1 MSNTKAPNL
10 EELAAGISVE
20 TFAGLLE
27 PLVLETLLEGFNRVY
42 AHEGTIWLADRA
54 EEFLVPVYNSGPRA
68 AQFVGTFR
76 QPLNQGVISMVF
88 ASEQPFLETNMAA
101 NARRSKL
108 LDSLLEV
115 QTAALMAAPLYLLKQ
130 CRGVISCVQ
139 LENGPKLPGFTGDDL
154 NTFVRGV
161 TLCSRLVEHQILSG
175 ALNR

>member
-1 MSNTKAPNL
+1 MSN
-10 EELAAGISVE
+10 EEFAEALTPQKFPSLLTPSVLATLVE
-20 TFAGLLE
+20 TF
-27 PLVLETLLEGFNRVY
+27 NRVC
-42 AHEGTIWLADRA
+42 AHEGTIWLADGA

-68 AQFVGTFR
+68 AEFVGTFR

-88 ASEQPFLETNMAA
+88 ASEQPFLETNMAG

-108 LDSLLEV
+108 LDSRLQV

-139 LENGPKLPGFTGDDL
+139 LEGGPATPPLNGDDL

-161 TLCSRLVEHQILSG
+161 TRCSRLLEEQILIGGS
-175 ALNR
+175 NR